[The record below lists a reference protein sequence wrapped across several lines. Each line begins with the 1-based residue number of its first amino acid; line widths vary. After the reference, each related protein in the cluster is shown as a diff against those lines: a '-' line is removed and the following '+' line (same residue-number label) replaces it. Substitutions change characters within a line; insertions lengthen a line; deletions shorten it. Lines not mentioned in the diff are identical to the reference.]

1 MRRQEVVVNIVYPSK
16 ESCLSDV
23 ARATE
28 ADAARGGID
37 QQ

>member
-16 ESCLSDV
+16 ESCLLDV
-23 ARATE
+23 ARAT
-28 ADAARGGID
+28 DAARGGIG